1 MTHTCMHD
9 IYYDGLIMYV
19 RTYMSCM
26 YFVRMYDVLILY
38 IIYST
43 IIQHESKLTPT
54 LFSLSQSPPSP
65 PERIPAV
72 SATAPSNA
80 AAMPPFSHL
89 RRPTQQTAK
98 GFPPPKESQPGFS
111 AVTMLAREPFFART
125 ARTARA
131 QGRANSPLSPNKT
144 TRRPNHPKRQPPD
157 GANRQPPPPPW
168 DTSSL
173 WKRATVPKRSTSNSA
188 PPKPSLPWRAAR

>member
-1 MTHTCMHD
+1 
-9 IYYDGLIMYV
+9 MYV

-125 ARTARA
+125 ARA